1 MVTAKRIYH
10 SKTSESLAV
19 HLVAWSVAL
28 AMAESGTV
36 QFQNGYVAAD
46 QEGVRCLMSLNRV
59 IIIDMSGDTLCE
71 VWIASDCTVRRLKE
85 EIERKIHVPSVE
97 QHLTCAESTLDD
109 ESATMMHFAIDGA
122 PIVVSMFVRQSEAR
136 ELKLIFSLMF
146 KQLAVMIQHRMRQ
159 EPFDN

>member
-28 AMAESGTV
+28 AMAESGIV
-36 QFQNGYVAAD
+36 QFQNGYVVAD
-46 QEGVRCLMSLNRV
+46 QESLNRV
-59 IIIDMSGDTLCE
+59 IIIDMSGETLCE
-71 VWIASDCTVRRLKE
+71 VWIASDCTVRMLKE

-97 QHLTCAESTLDD
+97 QHLTCAESTLVD
-109 ESATMMHFAIDGA
+109 ESATMRHFAIDGA
-122 PIVVSMFVRQSEAR
+122 PIVVSLFVQQSEAR

-146 KQLAVMIQHRMRQ
+146 KQLAVMFQHRMRQ